1 MKIHSL
7 TFNYFSE
14 NTYVLYD
21 DTKQCAIIDPGCS
34 NREEEKQL
42 STFIEKNELKP
53 VLLLNTHCHIDHIL
67 GNYFVADTYKLD
79 LHIHKEDLPVLNA
92 GTLIAERYGFPYNP
106 SPQPAHFLEEG
117 KPVHFGNTRLEV
129 IFTPGHSAGSV
140 CFINPFEKSIIA
152 GDVLFNGSIGR
163 TDLPGGDFDT
173 LKNSIQTKLYK
184 LPDDYIVY
192 PGHGDPTSIGK
203 EKNTNPFVKAGLPF

>member
-1 MKIHSL
+1 M
-7 TFNYFSE
+7 
-14 NTYVLYD
+14 LYD
-21 DTKQCAIIDPGCS
+21 DSMECAIIDPGCS
-34 NREEEKQL
+34 NRDEEKQL
-42 STFIEKNELKP
+42 SAFIQNNNLKP

-92 GTLIAERYGFPYNP
+92 GTLIAERYGFPYTA

-117 KPVHFGNTRLEV
+117 QPVIFGNTRLEV

-140 CFINPFEKSIIA
+140 CFIHPFEKSIIA

-163 TDLPGGDFDT
+163 TDLPGGDFET
-173 LKNSIQTKLYK
+173 LKKSIQTKLYA
-184 LPDDYIVY
+184 LPEDYIVY

-203 EKNTNPFVKAGLPF
+203 EKHTNPFVKAGLSF